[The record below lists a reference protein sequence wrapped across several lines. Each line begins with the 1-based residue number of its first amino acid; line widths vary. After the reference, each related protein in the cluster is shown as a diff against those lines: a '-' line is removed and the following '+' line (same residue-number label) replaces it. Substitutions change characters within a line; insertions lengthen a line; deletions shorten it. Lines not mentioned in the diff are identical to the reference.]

1 MTAIKEIIESIEK
14 LFEKETGYKIAKN
27 SGLPYQTVQDLRNG
41 KTSLSDARFR
51 TIIKLYEYQRS
62 LENKEDT

>member
-41 KTSLSDARFR
+41 KKTLTRARCKR
-51 TIIKLYEYQRS
+51 IKKL
-62 LENKEDT
+62 